1 MRKEKRNQLIA
12 IGFFVVGTVFLYI
25 EGISLLPAIMTQNSV
40 LLKGISLVLLSIA
53 AILGGIAFE
62 NKQRIVIISGI
73 GLVIGLGFLYLPIP
87 SILQGSAFHI
97 LFACA
102 IAFGMTTTAKR
113 ISTIGS
119 ALLACVGIIF
129 LYQPFFPSLGS
140 TALHLLLPGV
150 IIFFRLS
157 FHRKPCVNSFLSA

>member
-1 MRKEKRNQLIA
+1 MTKEKRNQLIA

-87 SILQGSAFHI
+87 SILRGSAFHI
-97 LFACA
+97 LFASA

-113 ISTIGS
+113 VSTIGS
-119 ALLACVGIIF
+119 ALLVCVGIIF
-129 LYQPFFPSLGS
+129 LYQPF
-140 TALHLLLPGV
+140 
-150 IIFFRLS
+150 LS
-157 FHRKPCVNSFLSA
+157 GTW